1 MTNFIIIPCYN
12 EGENINIILKE
23 INECN
28 IDNLVV
34 VIVDD
39 SEVNFEKKING
50 QKFKTIYLNRNR
62 KSGRGSAI
70 L

>member
-39 SEVNFEKKING
+39 SEVNFEKKN
-50 QKFKTIYLNRNR
+50 
-62 KSGRGSAI
+62 
-70 L
+70 